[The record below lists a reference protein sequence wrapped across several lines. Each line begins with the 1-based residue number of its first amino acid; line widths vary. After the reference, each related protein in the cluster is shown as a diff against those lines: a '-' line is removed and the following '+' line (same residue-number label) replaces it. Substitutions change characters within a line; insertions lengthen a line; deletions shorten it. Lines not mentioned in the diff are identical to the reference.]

1 MKMPQEQT
9 KWGTGGNAAS
19 VLTALVLFIC
29 IISVAYYAYIKSINP
44 SATPKDLLQILAG
57 SQVNVVK
64 DAQVQFEF
72 DFDSKERSEFAI
84 YNDYIAKCSISGI
97 WLLDKKGETVW
108 SESMSLNKPII
119 KANGAQLLVADIGA
133 SDIFVVDGKAIRW
146 RDKLD
151 APILNADISEDGYV
165 TVIVAS
171 KRYNN
176 EIRVYDPY
184 GVELFRKI
192 IANDFAVNAGIA
204 PNEQTLAVSGIGTG
218 SYGAYSD
225 YKFYDFNGNDPVAQT
240 FEASG
245 ELLPLYWFNSDGSL
259 FAAGDRAV
267 ASLDKAGKVIWEKQ
281 FTKVS
286 GACLAGDKRFAVTA
300 ESSEGVQLVLFDTKG
315 TELASGKL
323 AFKPRRMTA
332 VKGAV
337 AVFTSN
343 TVYFYNDRCISIS
356 KYSSDSQIQ
365 QVYYFNRQ
373 LAAVITNDTVTVIS
387 IN

>member
-1 MKMPQEQT
+1 MPQEQT
-9 KWGTGGNAAS
+9 KRETGGNAAG
-19 VLTALVLFIC
+19 VLTALLLFIC
-29 IISVAYYAYIKSINP
+29 IISIAYYAYIKSINP
-44 SATPKDLLQILAG
+44 SATPKDLLQFLAG
-57 SQVNVVK
+57 SQIKVVE

-72 DFDSKERSEFAI
+72 DFDSKEKSEFAV
-84 YNDYIAKCSISGI
+84 YNDYIAKCNISGI
-97 WLLDKKGETVW
+97 WLLDKKGETIW
-108 SESMSLNKPII
+108 SESISLNKPIM
-119 KANGAQLLVADIGA
+119 KVNGAQFLVADIGA
-133 SDIFVVDGKAIRW
+133 NDIFVVDGKTVRW

-151 APILNADISEDGYV
+151 ATILNADISEDGYV

-204 PNEQTLAVSGIGTG
+204 PNEQTLAVSGIATG
-218 SYGAYSD
+218 SYGAYSE
-225 YKFYDFNGNDPVAQT
+225 YKFYDFNGDAPVAQT

-267 ASLDKAGKVIWEKQ
+267 ASLDKEGKVIWEKQ

-286 GACLAGDKRFAVTA
+286 GACPAGDKRFAVTA
-300 ESSEGVQLVLFDTKG
+300 ESSEGVQLVSFDAKG

-332 VKGAV
+332 IKGAV
-337 AVFTSN
+337 AVFTN
-343 TVYFYNDRCISIS
+343 DMVYFYNDRCINIS

-365 QVYYFNRQ
+365 QVCYFNRQ
-373 LAAVITNDTVTVIS
+373 MAAVITNDTVTVIS

>member
-9 KWGTGGNAAS
+9 KQGTGGNIAGI
-19 VLTALVLFIC
+19 LTALLLFIC
-29 IISVAYYAYIKSINP
+29 ILSVAYYSYMKSINP
-44 SATPKDLLQILAG
+44 SATPQDLLRLLKG
-57 SQVNVVK
+57 SQVNVVQ

-72 DFDSKERSEFAI
+72 DFDSKERPEFAL
-84 YNDYIAKCSISGI
+84 YNDYIAKCSIGGI
-97 WLLDKKGETVW
+97 WLLDKNGETVW
-108 SESMSLNKPII
+108 SESMSLNNPII
-119 KANGAQLLVADIGA
+119 KVNGAQFLVADIGA
-133 SDIFVVDGKAIRW
+133 SGIFVVDGKTIRW

-151 APILNADISEDGYV
+151 ASILNADISEDGYV

-204 PNEQTLAVSGIGTG
+204 PNEQLLAVSGIGTG

-225 YKFYDFNGNDPVAQT
+225 YKFYDFDGNEAVAQT

-267 ASLDKAGKVIWEKQ
+267 ASLDKAGMAIWEKQ
-281 FTKVS
+281 FTKVL
-286 GACLAGDKRFAVTA
+286 GACQAGDKRFAVTA
-300 ESSEGVQLVLFDTKG
+300 ESSEGVRLVLFDTKG

-323 AFKPRRMTA
+323 AFKPQRMMA

-337 AVFTSN
+337 AVYTN
-343 TVYFYNDRCISIS
+343 DTVYFYNSRCINIC

-365 QVYYFNRQ
+365 QVYYFSRQ
-373 LAAVITNDTVTVIS
+373 LAAVITNDTVTVVS